1 MLDAVDIVSEGD
13 GVLHDGEGR
22 GEGSA
27 SREEGRKR
35 KGGDEAACARRLL
48 RWERI

>member
-35 KGGDEAACARRLL
+35 KGG
-48 RWERI
+48 

>member
-1 MLDAVDIVSEGD
+1 MTCWRGNKGEVVLDAVDIVSEGD

-22 GEGSA
+22 EGGSA

-35 KGGDEAACARRLL
+35 KGG
-48 RWERI
+48 